1 MIAKAVVRKWR
12 PAAHLVALA
21 GALALVTTMFAA
33 AGSAEDGRVL
43 DPAHN
48 VALPC
53 EAISTPGLIPRS
65 AHNIAHVANVCGFV
79 GTDIEFQ
86 SRTDAQGKVRDYAF
100 VGTMGAGTRIFD
112 ITDPAH
118 PTIAGGYLDPGWQND
133 VHVRGDTLVVAFDW
147 LVVGAHLSECLKE
160 KQLASGSF
168 EEGGFDLV
176 RLNFD
181 PQTATFRTSLVG
193 CYLSNVSGAGAHT
206 ITLHP
211 SGQWASQNTAF
222 AGIEV
227 VDLRG
232 PEPTLVRRIQTPVAD
247 EAHDV
252 SFSADGTRLYSAG
265 INSTRIVD
273 VTDVFNRA
281 PTLVGTVPNAPT
293 AAQGA
298 DGQTIQISHQSDTSA
313 DGKVLVV
320 TDEAGGGLSET
331 RCNQGPTGKIGAA
344 HFWALAEITGVPKS
358 VGATESNP
366 KKIGTWLYPNPGLIV
381 DPLDPILAS
390 QGRTERACT
399 IHVFRNGG
407 NGSAG
412 PGPIAP
418 GFDGVSRLPRDE
430 LVTAHY
436 GAGVWHVD
444 FGGAPTAADGTTED
458 ARTTW
463 ANTSG
468 WNVMPGAE
476 TWSAKEYKG
485 FVYTGDM
492 GRGFDVYS
500 FADCDG
506 IDCVV
511 TPENTPGSA
520 NGGGR
525 VDGELAEL
533 SILRGTVAGGRAT
546 FGFGVEYRTG
556 SVAPSGDLSFN
567 DHAGKKVDA
576 TSIDS
581 FTAAGNK
588 ASFTGRA
595 TVNGVPGVRFFV
607 EVEDLGEPG
616 RADTF
621 RIVLGDGYGAGGVLL
636 KGNIQVRAGSLLGIG

>member
-1 MIAKAVVRKWR
+1 VRRVLAKNWR
-12 PAAHLVALA
+12 AAAQLAALA
-21 GALALVTTMFAA
+21 GALALVTALCAA
-33 AGSAEDGRVL
+33 AGSAEDGRAL

-48 VALPC
+48 LALPC
-53 EAISTPGLIPRS
+53 EAVSTPGLVPRS

-86 SRTDAQGKVRDYAF
+86 SRTDSEGEVHDYAF
-100 VGTMGAGTRIFD
+100 VGTMGVGTRIFD

-118 PTIAGGYLDPGWQND
+118 PTIAGGYVDPGWQND

-147 LVVGAHLSECLKE
+147 LVVGTHVSECLKE
-160 KQLASGSF
+160 KQLASGSA
-168 EEGGFDLV
+168 EEGGFDIV
-176 RLNFD
+176 RLAFD
-181 PQTATFRTSLVG
+181 PETATFRTSLVG
-193 CYLSNVSGAGAHT
+193 CYLSNVPTGGSHT

-211 SGQWASQNTAF
+211 SGHWASVNTAF

-232 PEPTLVRRIQTPVAD
+232 PEPTLVRRILTGVAD

-252 SFSADGTRLYSAG
+252 SFSADGRRLYSAG
-265 INSTRIVD
+265 IGSTRIVD

-281 PTLVGTVPNAPT
+281 PTLIATIPNAPT

-313 DGKVLVV
+313 DGKMLVI
-320 TDEAGGGLSET
+320 TDEAGGGISET
-331 RCNQGPTGKIGAA
+331 RCNQGPSGKIGAA
-344 HFWALAEITGVPKS
+344 HFWALAEIPGVAKS
-358 VGATESNP
+358 AGASEAAP
-366 KKIGTWLYPNPGLIV
+366 KKVGTWLYPNPGLLA
-381 DPLDPILAS
+381 DPLTPALAAL
-390 QGRTERACT
+390 GRTERACT

-412 PGPIAP
+412 PGAIQA
-418 GFDGVSRLPRDE
+418 GFDGISRLPKDE

-444 FGGAPTAADGTTED
+444 FGGAPSSADGTVED
-458 ARTTW
+458 VRTTW
-463 ANTSG
+463 GNTLG
-468 WNVMPGAE
+468 WNVMPGAD

-492 GRGFDVYS
+492 GRGFDAYALTECEAVE
-500 FADCDG
+500 C
-506 IDCVV
+506 IV
-511 TPENTPGSA
+511 TPTNTPGSA

-533 SILRGTVAGGRAT
+533 SILRGTSAGGHAT
-546 FGFGVEYRTG
+546 FGFGVEYTAG
-556 SVAPSGDLSFN
+556 SVAPSGTLSFN
-567 DHAGKKVDA
+567 DHAGKKVQA
-576 TSIDS
+576 TAIDS

-588 ASFTGRA
+588 ATFTGRA

-616 RADTF
+616 RADIF
-621 RIVLGDGYGAGGVLL
+621 RIALGDGYGAGGVLL
-636 KGNIQVRAGSLLGIG
+636 KGNIHVQSSSLLASG